1 MPKEDWIQIKTK
13 DDIKEK
19 QGDDQNN
26 EHMARL
32 EKQKLE
38 RKQVKWEQAEILLL
52 RLWENRH
59 SSTF

>member
-13 DDIKEK
+13 DDIEEK

-38 RKQVKWEQAEILLL
+38 RKQVKWETGRNPVAEAMGK
-52 RLWENRH
+52 
-59 SSTF
+59 